1 MFIAI
6 FHFLAFPYSSGKW
19 FLNLG
24 LPLRYWP
31 TRTFVSPAPPPSS
44 TGVVPVMLVLAS
56 PQALPLDD
64 SNPSDNGFEGLV
76 LDQHFLLTKLM
87 QGKPLVAMGPTSL
100 LHVRTLVATASA
112 ILRRHMHDHGHEWH
126 EALHHSWYSHTAHPG
141 VIRSDSEAFGCT
153 ACF

>member
-1 MFIAI
+1 
-6 FHFLAFPYSSGKW
+6 
-19 FLNLG
+19 
-24 LPLRYWP
+24 
-31 TRTFVSPAPPPSS
+31 
-44 TGVVPVMLVLAS
+44 MLVLAS

-87 QGKPLVAMGPTSL
+87 QGKSLVAMGPTSL

-112 ILRRHMHDHGHEWH
+112 IFRRHMHDHGHEWH

-153 ACF
+153 ACFWLAPDWIHTPRHQMATRCRCYPKAGWTASYQYAFARWKV